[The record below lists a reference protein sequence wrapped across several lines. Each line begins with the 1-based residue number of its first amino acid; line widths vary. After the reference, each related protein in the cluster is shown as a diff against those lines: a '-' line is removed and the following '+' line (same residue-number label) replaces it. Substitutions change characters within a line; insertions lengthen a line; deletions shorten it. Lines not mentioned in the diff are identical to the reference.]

1 MDAFSSQSGRYP
13 VAMVCIDVPP
23 ADLDVNLEPNK
34 TAVLF
39 HNMVRQVYSEWE
51 RWFITNHCNSL
62 CSLCDSSKAEGE
74 RPRKEDKMFPFL
86 FTIRSSLPAL
96 SHHC

>member
-13 VAMVCIDVPP
+13 VAMICIDVPP

-39 HNMVRQVYSEWE
+39 HNMVRQVYSE
-51 RWFITNHCNSL
+51 
-62 CSLCDSSKAEGE
+62 
-74 RPRKEDKMFPFL
+74 
-86 FTIRSSLPAL
+86 
-96 SHHC
+96 

>member
-13 VAMVCIDVPP
+13 VAMVCIDVLP

-39 HNMVRQVYSEWE
+39 HNMVRQVYSE
-51 RWFITNHCNSL
+51 
-62 CSLCDSSKAEGE
+62 
-74 RPRKEDKMFPFL
+74 
-86 FTIRSSLPAL
+86 
-96 SHHC
+96 